1 MKDLTNDRPFD
12 RVIGWTG
19 IALFVFVCISG
30 LYPSAVNWGAHFWGF
45 LPRPL
50 VFLLAA
56 LFIVSLLTPTQTYLM
71 NLLGKIA
78 PHSRRKPTPFR
89 RVLLGAGILAIA
101 GLFWVLRERTYFLG
115 DGYLLLRSLPL
126 AALSGDVPASFP
138 TAPLTGYLAVQAYRF
153 FQSVGAAEPALAALQ
168 SLSLAGGLLALP
180 LAWNLAGLLWDDVR
194 ERIPAVLVILFGGSA
209 MLFFGHVETYAL
221 VFTGLLAYIG
231 AALGVQRGSRTLLSA
246 SVVFALLCLLHVGMI
261 VLAPSL
267 AYLFV
272 REKRAHGWRTLLVP
286 AFLSAGVFVLG
297 LVLVGYPIPRLL
309 ATFVRDGTSFLS
321 VSAADPWGEAY
332 TLFSPWHL
340 VDLINI
346 FLLISP
352 LSLVLVGGFLASSML
367 PARYRQADAIF
378 WIVLAGPA
386 LLWLFLNNFE
396 LGLSRDWDLAAPFV
410 LVAALAGIV
419 SWSILV
425 GPSTVRVRGLVVMAC
440 LTLLQTAAWVGVNA
454 SVRSSLLRFES
465 LLDFRFQSQRAAAI
479 ALEEIGGYRRG
490 RNDLEGAASA
500 YAQCVVLDSTNARR
514 WMLLANA
521 AASAG
526 DNQAA
531 RSAYQRAID
540 LGTDDPDAYLNLGI
554 LRYNAGD
561 VSGGIR
567 LVEDAF
573 TRDSARVLIPFTIAR
588 MYQDGAKDPA
598 AALPWFARTLLLDST
613 HAEAKARK
621 AGCMQ
626 GLSLQRTPADDN
638 GWHAK

>member
-12 RVIGWTG
+12 RVVGWTG
-19 IALFVFVCISG
+19 IALFVFVSISG
-30 LYPSAVNWGAHFWGF
+30 LYPSAVNWSAHFWGF

-56 LFIVSLLTPTQTYLM
+56 LFIVSLLTPTQTYLV

-78 PHSRRKPTPFR
+78 PHFRRKPTPFQW
-89 RVLLGAGILAIA
+89 VLLGTGILAIA

-126 AALSGDVPASFP
+126 AAQSGDVPASFP

-153 FQSVGAAEPALAALQ
+153 FQSVGAAEPALAAWQ
-168 SLSLAGGLLALP
+168 SLSFAGGLLALP

-221 VFTGLLAYIG
+221 AFTGLLAYSG
-231 AALGVQRGSRTLLSA
+231 AALGVQRGRRTLLSA
-246 SVVFALLCLLHVGMI
+246 SVIFALLCLLHVGMI

-286 AFLSAGVFVLG
+286 AFFSAGVFVLG

-309 ATFVRDGTSFLS
+309 ATFVRDGSSFLS
-321 VSAADPWGEAY
+321 ISAADPWGEAY

-440 LTLLQTAAWVGVNA
+440 LTLLQTAAWIGVNA

-531 RSAYQRAID
+531 LSTYQRAID

-567 LVEDAF
+567 LVEEAF
-573 TRDSARVLIPFTIAR
+573 TRDSTRALIPFTIAR
-588 MYQDGAKDPA
+588 MYQDGAQDPA
-598 AALPWFARTLLLDST
+598 AALPWFSRTLLLDST
-613 HAEAKARK
+613 HAEASARK
-621 AGCMQ
+621 AGCLQ
-626 GLSLQRTPADDN
+626 SLSLQKTPADDK
-638 GWHAK
+638 GRHAK

>member
-153 FQSVGAAEPALAALQ
+153 FQSVGAAEPALAAWQ
-168 SLSLAGGLLALP
+168 SLSFAGGLLALP

-221 VFTGLLAYIG
+221 VFAGLLAYIG

-321 VSAADPWGEAY
+321 ISAADPWGEAY

-386 LLWLFLNNFE
+386 LIWLFLNNFE

-526 DNQAA
+526 DDQAA

-598 AALPWFARTLLLDST
+598 AALPWFSRTLLLDST
-613 HAEAKARK
+613 HAEARARK
-621 AGCMQ
+621 AGCLQ

-638 GWHAK
+638 GRHAK